1 MPLPELIEIIPLT
14 APSPAEITIPGSKS
28 ITNRALVLAALA
40 EGETTL
46 HGALWSEDT
55 EAMVDCLR
63 RLGFEVDVVPEAE
76 EPANRTMRIRGL
88 GGRIPRGGT
97 PDAPL
102 ELFVGNAGTA
112 ARFLTA
118 MVCLGDGVY
127 RLTGVP
133 RMHERPQA
141 ALLAALRRLGYRI
154 DAEGDRLPAVV
165 HGGGRRPG
173 PVEVG
178 VEESSQ
184 FASALLLSAA
194 VGGWT
199 VGVTGANDDELPY
212 VEMTRRLVAA
222 FPRAGGA
229 FQIEPDASSGSYFWA
244 VNALWPDLAAVK
256 VRNWPTSGWQIDA
269 DFPVLMPHAG
279 EPASA
284 TTSRKTD
291 LGDAI
296 MTAIVIAPLATS
308 PAAFTHL
315 GVLRRQECERVAAL
329 KHELH
334 RCGAQV
340 QERGDTLE
348 ISPSRLHGAIINTY
362 HDHRMAMCFATLG
375 LKVPGMRL
383 YDPSCVKKTF
393 PDFFQKLAAPAP
405 DGLGAEIWECSV
417 VDGKRVRRLTDL
429 PDLFAA

>member
-1 MPLPELIEIIPLT
+1 MKIFFQSPFRSDRPPSMVLLVTITMMGTPGNLYYANQGAVHGAINASSGAAAILT
-14 APSPAEITIPGSKS
+14 ALNDPQVAVHGPILTGAVGLPIAQMQIKPSFTPVGTIPIMTSGDQVQGYPQISVNYES
-28 ITNRALVLAALA
+28 VYTFD
-40 EGETTL
+40 
-46 HGALWSEDT
+46 HGAL
-55 EAMVDCLR
+55 R
-63 RLGFEVDVVPEAE
+63 GF
-76 EPANRTMRIRGL
+76 
-88 GGRIPRGGT
+88 
-97 PDAPL
+97 
-102 ELFVGNAGTA
+102 
-112 ARFLTA
+112 
-118 MVCLGDGVY
+118 
-127 RLTGVP
+127 
-133 RMHERPQA
+133 
-141 ALLAALRRLGYRI
+141 
-154 DAEGDRLPAVV
+154 
-165 HGGGRRPG
+165 
-173 PVEVG
+173 
-178 VEESSQ
+178 
-184 FASALLLSAA
+184 
-194 VGGWT
+194 
-199 VGVTGANDDELPY
+199 
-212 VEMTRRLVAA
+212 
-222 FPRAGGA
+222 RAGGA

-405 DGLGAEIWECSV
+405 DGLGAEIWECST